1 MSNAVHR
8 MFSRIAP
15 RYDRANRWMSLGTDQ
30 RVRRLA
36 VKRSGVRPGDA
47 VLDCATGTGDLA
59 LLFFSA
65 MQGQGRVVGTDFNAD
80 MLALA
85 EHKLAEGI
93 EWQVQDS
100 QALAFADHSFD
111 VVSIAYGIR
120 NVEDPDRALASMAR
134 VLKPG
139 GRLVVLEFGQP
150 PALLK
155 PFYLVFNR
163 FVIPGIGGLVG
174 GDPDAYRYL
183 QRTSDAF
190 PYGARF
196 VEMIEA
202 AGDWD
207 RIEAR
212 PVMFGVNYLYVA
224 TKAQV

>member
-1 MSNAVHR
+1 MPNAVHR

-36 VKRSGVRPGDA
+36 VKLSAPRPGDA

-59 LLFFSA
+59 LMFQRA
-65 MQGQGRVVGTDFNAD
+65 VGDQGLVVGTDYNAD

-85 EHKLAEGI
+85 ERKASTGI
-93 EWQVQDS
+93 DWQVQDT
-100 QALAFADHSFD
+100 QDLDFPDESFD

-120 NVEDPDRALASMAR
+120 NVEDPGRALASMRR

-139 GRLVVLEFGQP
+139 GRLLVLEFGQP

-155 PFYLVFNR
+155 PAYLVFNR
-163 FVIPGIGGLVG
+163 VVIPRIGGLVG

-183 QRTSDAF
+183 QETSDTF
-190 PYGARF
+190 PYGASF
-196 VEMIEA
+196 VDMIQA
-202 AGDWD
+202 AGDW
-207 RIEAR
+207 EAIDSR
-212 PVMFGVNYLYVA
+212 PVMFGVNYIYVA
-224 TKAQV
+224 TRPSD